1 MISRTTFAAVLIAG
15 TAGTALADVD
25 VNTPGARV
33 RTPSGGVNLDIQLDR
48 GTADRSMMP
57 KPDWVGRPLFSID
70 GKRLGAVVA
79 VSDGNVY
86 ADIGG
91 FLGIGES
98 RVMLSSTQI
107 GSATEERVV
116 AKLTEAEAKDL
127 PKIEDK
133 AVR

>member
-1 MISRTTFAAVLIAG
+1 MISRTIFAAVLIAG
-15 TAGTALADVD
+15 TAGTALADVE
-25 VNTPGARV
+25 VNTPGAKV
-33 RTPSGGVNLDIQLDR
+33 RTPSGGVNLDIQVDR

-57 KPDWVGRPLFSID
+57 KPEWVGRPLFSID
-70 GKRLGAVVA
+70 GARLGEVVG
-79 VSDGNVY
+79 VTDGKVY

-98 RVMLSSTQI
+98 RVMLNSTQI

-127 PKIEDK
+127 PKSEDK
-133 AVR
+133 SAR